1 MTLYDA
7 LGVYVTDKFNDS
19 ILICSK
25 QGHKTGL
32 KSWQAAGESRQ
43 NERKREREELERER
57 EG

>member
-7 LGVYVTDKFNDS
+7 LGVNVTDKFNDS

-43 NERKREREELERER
+43 NEREKEKQEVER